1 MKRKRDGLIQ
11 QFAKWIFACGIVAG
25 VSAWTTG
32 CSPSSS
38 TTEEAATT
46 PQQFVIARGEPRDRL
61 RQIFARYRGSSYYQD
76 TSEVVL
82 RVVPMADASSE
93 LFSGGK
99 QEQRAPFRV
108 RWTGRQLDVQAYVV
122 RLRASSS
129 PQSNQVELNAWFD
142 EPETRHFDSQMLV
155 DVWQKPENQR
165 LDLDRVLA
173 DEVLRSKLSAGLA
186 GPPPQLEWLFAGDPM
201 SGIFEP
207 TAKLKWLPD
216 ANFAG
221 QKMRRIAAETEGKSY
236 VFWIDPTV
244 SVIRRVELPLPL
256 IEGLDTK
263 QSSLTLEFRRA
274 EFAPQ
279 SGGEDSTRFDFQPPF
294 TPQRV
299 SRFVPVPPPP
309 PSSILGRRLPND
321 AMRTIRADSNPTEVV
336 LFRLSE
342 EEDVSA
348 TEPRWIAAAIT
359 QSRQSNLSHVHWVVA
374 TEEDGFR
381 RELSAA
387 WSGAVT
393 VLDSSS
399 LDDVFGLLR
408 LKPGSAAVIDADQTV
423 LLTEQQINASSVGN
437 VIAALADDAAG
448 VDVPAKIQADYKQL
462 NRAYESEL
470 SKTLQQ

>member
-1 MKRKRDGLIQ
+1 MTQ
-11 QFAKWIFACGIVAG
+11 QFAKWIFACGIIAG
-25 VSAWTTG
+25 VTAWTAG
-32 CSPSSS
+32 CSPSPSS
-38 TTEEAATT
+38 TDEAAST

-82 RVVPMADASSE
+82 RVVPMADASTE
-93 LFSGGK
+93 LFSGGR

-108 RWTGRQLDVQAYVV
+108 RWTGKQLDVQAYSVS
-122 RLRASSS
+122 LRANSTL
-129 PQSNQVELNAWFD
+129 QSNQVELNAWFD

-155 DVWQKPENQR
+155 DSWQQPENQR

-207 TAKLKWLPD
+207 TAELKWLPD

-236 VFWIDPTV
+236 VFWVDPTV

-256 IEGLDTK
+256 IEGLDAR

-274 EFAPQ
+274 EFAPP
-279 SGGEDSTRFDFQPPF
+279 SDEEDSSRFDFQPPF

-321 AMRTIRADSNPTEVV
+321 AMRTLRSGGTTSEVV
-336 LFRLSE
+336 LFRLSQDE
-342 EEDVSA
+342 AVSA

-359 QSRQSNLSHVHWVVA
+359 QSRQSNLSRVRWVVA
-374 TEEDGFR
+374 TEDAGFR
-381 RELSAA
+381 RELASA

-393 VLDSSS
+393 VLDANA

-408 LKPGSAAVIDADQTV
+408 LRPGSAAVIGSDQTV
-423 LLTEQQINASSVGN
+423 LLTERQINASTVSN
-437 VIAALADDAAG
+437 VVAALVDDAAE
-448 VDVPAKIQADYKQL
+448 VDVPEKILADYKQMI
-462 NRAYESEL
+462 RAYETEL
-470 SKTLQQ
+470 AQALQQ

>member
-1 MKRKRDGLIQ
+1 MIR
-11 QFAKWIFACGIVAG
+11 QFAKWMFACGVAVG
-25 VSAWTTG
+25 VTPWMMG

-38 TTEEAATT
+38 TTEQVATT

-82 RVVPMADASSE
+82 RVVPMSDASSE
-93 LFSGGK
+93 LFSGGN

-108 RWTGRQLDVQAYVV
+108 RWTGSQLDVQAYAV
-122 RLRASSS
+122 RLRVSSAT
-129 PQSNQVELNAWFD
+129 QANQVELNAWFD

-155 DVWQKPENQR
+155 DVWQKPVNQR

-244 SVIRRVELPLPL
+244 SVIRRVELPLPAM
-256 IEGLDTK
+256 EGLDTNR
-263 QSSLTLEFRRA
+263 SSLTLEFRKA
-274 EFAPQ
+274 VFAPDSS
-279 SGGEDSTRFDFQPPF
+279 SGDATRFDFQPPF

-309 PSSILGRRLPND
+309 PSDILGRRLPND
-321 AMRTIRADSNPTEVV
+321 AMRSIRSDGNATEVV

-342 EEDVSA
+342 EEEISA
-348 TEPRWIAAAIT
+348 NEPRLIAAAIT
-359 QSRQSNLSHVHWVVA
+359 QSRQSNLSHVQWVVA
-374 TEEDGFR
+374 TEDDGFR

-393 VLDSSS
+393 VLDSES

-423 LLTEQQINASSVGN
+423 LLTEQQVNASSVGN

-462 NRAYESEL
+462 NQAYEAEL
-470 SKTLQQ
+470 SKALQQ

>member
-1 MKRKRDGLIQ
+1 MIR
-11 QFAKWIFACGIVAG
+11 QFAKWMFACGMVVG
-25 VSAWTTG
+25 VFPWTMG

-38 TTEEAATT
+38 STEETATT

-108 RWTGRQLDVQAYVV
+108 RWTGRQLDVQAYSV
-122 RLRASSS
+122 RLRASEPS
-129 PQSNQVELNAWFD
+129 QSNQVELNAWFD

-155 DVWQKPENQR
+155 DVWQQPENQR

-207 TAKLKWLPD
+207 TAKLKWLSD

-244 SVIRRVELPLPL
+244 SVIRRVELPLPM
-256 IEGLDTK
+256 IEGLDPR

-274 EFAPQ
+274 EFAPDP
-279 SGGEDSTRFDFQPPF
+279 GEDAASRFDFQPPF

-309 PSSILGRRLPND
+309 PSSTLGRRLPND
-321 AMRTIRADSNPTEVV
+321 AMRALRPDGEASELVV
-336 LFRLSE
+336 FRLSE
-342 EEDVSA
+342 DEEVSA

-359 QSRQSNLSHVHWVVA
+359 QSRQSNLSRVRWVVA
-374 TEEDGFR
+374 TEDAGFR
-381 RELSAA
+381 RELATA

-393 VLDSSS
+393 VLDASS
-399 LDDVFGLLR
+399 LTDVFGLLR
-408 LKPGSAAVIDADQTV
+408 LSPGCAAVIDSDQTV
-423 LLTEQQINASSVGN
+423 LLTERQINASSVGN
-437 VIAALADDAAG
+437 VMAALVDDAAG

-462 NRAYESEL
+462 SRAYEAEL
-470 SKTLQQ
+470 SKALQQ

>member
-1 MKRKRDGLIQ
+1 MM
-11 QFAKWIFACGIVAG
+11 
-25 VSAWTTG
+25 G

-38 TTEEAATT
+38 TTEQVATT

-82 RVVPMADASSE
+82 RVVPMSDASSE
-93 LFSGGK
+93 LFSGGN

-108 RWTGRQLDVQAYVV
+108 RWTGSQLDVQAYAV
-122 RLRASSS
+122 RLRVRSAT
-129 PQSNQVELNAWFD
+129 QANQVELNAWFD

-155 DVWQKPENQR
+155 DVLQKPVNQR

-244 SVIRRVELPLPL
+244 SVIRRVELPLPAM
-256 IEGLDTK
+256 EGLDTNR
-263 QSSLTLEFRRA
+263 SSLTLEFRKA
-274 EFAPQ
+274 VFAPD
-279 SGGEDSTRFDFQPPF
+279 SGSGDATRFDFQPPF

-309 PSSILGRRLPND
+309 PSSILGRRLPNN
-321 AMRTIRADSNPTEVV
+321 AMRSIRSDGNATEVV

-342 EEDVSA
+342 EEEISA
-348 TEPRWIAAAIT
+348 NEPRLIAAAIT
-359 QSRQSNLSHVHWVVA
+359 QSRQSNLSHVQWVVA

-393 VLDSSS
+393 VLDSES

-408 LKPGSAAVIDADQTV
+408 LKPSSAAVIDADQTV
-423 LLTEQQINASSVGN
+423 LLTEQQVNTSSIGN

-462 NRAYESEL
+462 NQAYEAEL
-470 SKTLQQ
+470 SKALQQ

>member
-1 MKRKRDGLIQ
+1 M
-11 QFAKWIFACGIVAG
+11 FAYGMVVGI
-25 VSAWTTG
+25 SPWMMG

-38 TTEEAATT
+38 STEQAVTT

-93 LFSGGK
+93 LFSGGN

-108 RWTGRQLDVQAYVV
+108 RWTGSQLDVQAYAV
-122 RLRASSS
+122 RLRARSAV
-129 PQSNQVELNAWFD
+129 QSNRVELNAWFD
-142 EPETRHFDSQMLV
+142 EPETRHFDSQMLI
-155 DVWQKPENQR
+155 DVWQQPENQR
-165 LDLDRVLA
+165 LDLDRLLA

-207 TAKLKWLPD
+207 TASLKWLPD

-221 QKMRRIAAETEGKSY
+221 QRMRRIGAETEGKSY

-244 SVIRRVELPLPL
+244 SVIRRVELPLPM
-256 IEGLDTK
+256 IEGLDASR
-263 QSSLTLEFRRA
+263 SSLTLEFRKA
-274 EFAPQ
+274 EFTPD
-279 SGGEDSTRFDFQPPF
+279 SRDVDSTRFDFQPSF

-321 AMRTIRADSNPTEVV
+321 AMRAIRSDGHATEMV

-342 EEDVSA
+342 DEDVSA

-359 QSRQSNLSHVHWVVA
+359 QSRQSNLVHVHWVVA
-374 TEEDGFR
+374 TDDVGFR

-393 VLDSSS
+393 VMNSQS
-399 LDDVFGLLR
+399 LDNVFGLLR
-408 LKPGSAAVIDADQTV
+408 LKPGSAAVIDSDQTV
-423 LLTEQQINASSVGN
+423 LLAEQQINASSVGN

-448 VDVPAKIQADYKQL
+448 VDVPAKIQTDYKQL
-462 NRAYESEL
+462 NQAYKMEL
-470 SKTLQQ
+470 SKALQQ